1 MLWGVLLADKNEKMN
16 KSKTHFLLSSNFR
29 TPCSTREVLE
39 IGFLA
44 GVGEGTEEREQEEET
59 EQTQSNREC
68 RQLLS

>member
-1 MLWGVLLADKNEKMN
+1 MN

-29 TPCSTREVLE
+29 TPHGTREVLE

-44 GVGEGTEEREQEEET
+44 GRKQQEQQQQQGVQLEEEEVEA

>member
-1 MLWGVLLADKNEKMN
+1 MN
-16 KSKTHFLLSSNFR
+16 KSETHILLSSNFR
-29 TPCSTREVLE
+29 TPHGTREVLE

-44 GVGEGTEEREQEEET
+44 GRKQQQGVQLEEEEVEA

>member
-1 MLWGVLLADKNEKMN
+1 MN

-29 TPCSTREVLE
+29 TPHGTREVLE

-44 GVGEGTEEREQEEET
+44 GRKQQQGVQLEEEEVEA